1 MSSLSSFS
9 DVIEISDRSQASTAL
24 TKSRS
29 DLLVSFMNQNNRL
42 LFQKQQKVLKLKR
55 LEEELRYLKL
65 KEAERVQNYNFNKT
79 SARNYDLENI
89 ENDNGT

>member
-65 KEAERVQNYNFNKT
+65 KEAERAHVSNFDKT
-79 SARNYDLENI
+79 HTRNYDLENI